1 MRLARRIPRRPRAI
15 VFALL
20 LAVTG
25 SRARA
30 QSSGQ
35 LPDEWNDAVHSLAD
49 RISSALTPRPLS
61 IEVRNISSVSPADAA
76 AIQQGLQSELTH
88 RGFHLTQAA
97 SSNLRIGITLSEGAE
112 AYLFVADIPGARAD
126 EIAIVALKGRKAS
139 SFSAKPT
146 PSLRSRMLFEQ
157 PEPILDF
164 DQTSGPDRT
173 QFLFV
178 LESNRLA
185 RFELNGG
192 TWEPRGSL
200 PILETRLR
208 PRDLRGHVI
217 VSEANGIR
225 VFLPGV
231 SCTAPGYSSTMLDC
245 VAEPDVSWPVGERN
259 EFSLAPG
266 RNYFG
271 SHRPK
276 SGWPLS
282 YSIASQV
289 SEGALRLVL
298 TELGGK
304 AQLFDDAQEVLAT
317 FAGWGDDVVSIAAGC
332 RAGWQVLATAAGD
345 WTEPDHIQ
353 LYEIT
358 GDQAVAQGQ
367 SLEFS
372 GPVLALWPADDGKSA
387 RSVSRNPGTG
397 FYEASIVSVTC
408 GD

>member
-1 MRLARRIPRRPRAI
+1 MRLARRITHRSGAFL
-15 VFALL
+15 FALL
-20 LAVTG
+20 LVATG
-25 SRARA
+25 SRSSA
-30 QSSGQ
+30 QVLGQ
-35 LPDEWNDAVHSLAD
+35 LPEGWNDAVHSLAD
-49 RISSALTPRPLS
+49 RISSSVTPRPLF
-61 IEVRNISSVSPADAA
+61 IEVRNISSVSPVDAA
-76 AIQQGLQSELTH
+76 TIQQGLESELTH
-88 RGFHLTQAA
+88 RGFRLVQAP
-97 SSNLRIGITLSEGAE
+97 SSDVRIEVTLSQGTE
-112 AYLFVADIPGARAD
+112 AYLFVADIRSARAG
-126 EIAIVALKGRKAS
+126 ETAIVALANQKVS

-146 PSLRSRMLFEQ
+146 PSLRSRILFEQ

-164 DQTSGPDRT
+164 DQASGPDRI

-178 LESNRLA
+178 LEPNRLA
-185 RFELNGG
+185 RFQLNGG
-192 TWEPRGSL
+192 TWEPQGSL
-200 PILETRLR
+200 AILETRLR
-208 PRDLRGHVI
+208 PRDLRGRVI

-231 SCTAPGYSSTMLDC
+231 SCTAPGYTSMSLDC
-245 VAEPDVSWPVGERN
+245 VAEPDPVGERN

-271 SHRPK
+271 NHRPK

-282 YSIASQV
+282 FSIASQLT
-289 SEGALRLVL
+289 EGNLRLLL
-298 TELGGK
+298 TELDGK
-304 AQLFDDAQEVLAT
+304 AQLFDSRQEVLAT
-317 FAGWGDDVVSIAAGC
+317 FPGWGDDVVSIAPGC
-332 RAGWQVLATAAGD
+332 QAGWQVLTTATGD
-345 WTEPDHIQ
+345 WTKPDRMQ

-367 SLEFS
+367 ALEFP